1 MKKNRDI
8 VAIIP
13 ARSQSKGIK
22 NKNIA
27 KLNGKELL
35 GYTITCA
42 LKSKRINR
50 VIVSTDSK
58 KYADI
63 AKKFGAEIP
72 FLRPKNISTDKSA
85 DILFFK
91 HTLNWLNEHEGSV
104 PKFFIHLR
112 PTTPFRDPRIIDKAI
127 NMFVKSKYSA
137 LRSCHKMSESSYKT
151 FEIKNKK
158 LVTICDKNSNIEK
171 ANRSRQSFP
180 VTYNAN
186 GYVDIIRTDMII
198 KNNMIHGDKVLSFV
212 TDLVLEVD
220 EKHDLSRLEY
230 EINKNPIL
238 YKKIF

>member
-1 MKKNRDI
+1 M
-8 VAIIP
+8 
-13 ARSQSKGIK
+13 
-22 NKNIA
+22 
-27 KLNGKELL
+27 
-35 GYTITCA
+35 
-42 LKSKRINR
+42 
-50 VIVSTDSK
+50 
-58 KYADI
+58 
-63 AKKFGAEIP
+63 
-72 FLRPKNISTDKSA
+72 
-85 DILFFK
+85 
-91 HTLNWLNEHEGSV
+91 

-112 PTTPFRDPRIIDKAI
+112 PTTPIRDPRIIDKAI